1 MNTVLQ
7 TELRTIHYYLCI
19 QCVFDTLKRCASGRG
34 SNNTQTLADNS
45 LDEVECSAGVWQ
57 ALSVT
62 MPLLSVKDLHA
73 VATFNEQSQ
82 LKMSRCYAKKG

>member
-1 MNTVLQ
+1 
-7 TELRTIHYYLCI
+7 
-19 QCVFDTLKRCASGRG
+19 
-34 SNNTQTLADNS
+34 LADNS

>member
-62 MPLLSVKDLHA
+62 MPLLSVKDL
-73 VATFNEQSQ
+73 Q
-82 LKMSRCYAKKG
+82 LLLLMSRAS